1 MLTVTRGAAKTW
13 DTPSGVLG
21 AGAAIDIRCTTCY
34 VIGNATIEFDIDPA
48 DILEATIDRIS
59 DKVDEIIDT
68 AVDELQEYF
77 SDEKQPVPELD
88 ISIPPE
94 PAARFNFNLDG
105 FEAYLDLNVRIA
117 AGASYTMPLVPK
129 LIGFDRGI
137 GDALKVQAYLTV
149 DLILAA
155 VEGSIELNGGV
166 HLRLNDGAGFSMAVF
181 GEESTGL
188 QV

>member
-13 DTPSGVLG
+13 DTSSGVLG

-48 DILEATIDRIS
+48 DILEATIDTVS

-94 PAARFNFNLDG
+94 PAAHFNFNLDG